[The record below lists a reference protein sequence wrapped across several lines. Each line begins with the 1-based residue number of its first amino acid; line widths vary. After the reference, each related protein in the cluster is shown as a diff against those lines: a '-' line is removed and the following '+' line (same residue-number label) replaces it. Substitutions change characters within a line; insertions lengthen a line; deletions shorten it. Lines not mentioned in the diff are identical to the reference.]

1 MNRRFCGRLHKVYRF
16 LRQKEGRARSPEGEK
31 GRTVFLGD
39 RAASGQMTLLGS
51 RDYRLVDA
59 GTSLGR
65 PSLR

>member
-1 MNRRFCGRLHKVYRF
+1 VDRF